1 MRSASDKSSLDKL
14 QHELGYRFD
23 DVELLLRALSHRSSG
38 PRHNERLEFLGDA
51 ILGYLVAKRLYAV
64 LPAEREDAL
73 TLIRSSLVKRDSL
86 ARRARRIGLGQH
98 LRLGA
103 GERKSGGHAR
113 PSILADALEAVIGAV
128 HEDGGL
134 EAAEALVDRLFDEP
148 VESLDAATIKDA
160 KTRLQEVLQKAGLGL
175 PDYAIVTTEGSD
187 HQRLFRV
194 SCRVDALELEC
205 VAEGSSRR
213 AAEKQAARAMLE
225 ELDQRG

>member
-1 MRSASDKSSLDKL
+1 M
-14 QHELGYRFD
+14 
-23 DVELLLRALSHRSSG
+23 
-38 PRHNERLEFLGDA
+38 
-51 ILGYLVAKRLYAV
+51 
-64 LPAEREDAL
+64 
-73 TLIRSSLVKRDSL
+73 
-86 ARRARRIGLGQH
+86 
-98 LRLGA
+98 RLGA

-113 PSILADALEAVIGAV
+113 PSILADALEAIIGAV

-148 VESLDAATIKDA
+148 VESLDAATVKDA

-187 HQRLFRV
+187 HQRVFRV

-225 ELDQRG
+225 ELEERV